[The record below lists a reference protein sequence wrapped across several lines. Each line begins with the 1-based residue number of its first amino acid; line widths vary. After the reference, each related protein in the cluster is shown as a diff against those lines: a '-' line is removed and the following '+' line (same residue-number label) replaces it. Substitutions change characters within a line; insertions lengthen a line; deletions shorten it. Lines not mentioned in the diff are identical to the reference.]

1 MRFGKKGF
9 NQGCGMRDF
18 SRFYTKEIHENI
30 KKKLNKTE
38 ILNCNFFDLEIPTS
52 LMFIDP
58 PYFYRPS
65 YSYIG
70 FSQEEYN
77 KFLNFLNTTKN
88 DVLYTDILHKDIDW
102 NFQYLRQNMRTTSPL
117 KKSEVTGNAEV
128 VYFNFKCFSD
138 PLF

>member
-1 MRFGKKGF
+1 MRFGSEGF

-18 SRFYTKEIHENI
+18 SASHTKEIHENVR
-30 KKKLNKTE
+30 KKLNKTE
-38 ILNCNFFDLEIPTS
+38 ILNCSFFDLEIPVS

-65 YSYIG
+65 YSYRG
-70 FSQEEYN
+70 FNQEEYN
-77 KFLNFLNTTKN
+77 QFLYFLNTTKS

-102 NFQYLRQNMRTTSPL
+102 KFQYIRHDMKTTSPL
-117 KKSEVTGNAEV
+117 KKSESTGNDEV
-128 VYFNFKCFSD
+128 VYFNFKCFPD